1 MLKRNFPTA
10 SNGIFQ
16 DASASAVSLLLMMV
30 VVAVVSDCLGN
41 TIRDQ
46 TGGRLAGET
55 LDPGVGN
62 EEPLK
67 TC

>member
-10 SNGIFQ
+10 SNGIFE

-30 VVAVVSDCLGN
+30 VVSDCLGN
-41 TIRDQ
+41 IRDQ
-46 TGGRLAGET
+46 TGGRLAPET
-55 LDPGVGN
+55 LDPGAGN
-62 EEPLK
+62 EQPLK